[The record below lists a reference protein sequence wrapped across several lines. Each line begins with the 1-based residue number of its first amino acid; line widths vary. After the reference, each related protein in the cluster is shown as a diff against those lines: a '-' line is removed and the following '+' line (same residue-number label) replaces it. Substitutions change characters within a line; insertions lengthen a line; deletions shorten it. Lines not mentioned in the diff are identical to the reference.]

1 MLLLWQS
8 AAVLSAAGHKRVYL
22 TDSKHSSLD
31 EPLCRRYKS
40 PVDDTV
46 DFEMMLA
53 DVSSSGVNPTARP
66 SSENGQTQPEEFVTV
81 KSEPGCSS
89 PDVVQT
95 DSEPLNFCLSTNAAH
110 DTNAAVD
117 RTSRSSVD
125 ENRLH
130 PSSSVTS
137 AAGCTDLDSS
147 RLQKELA
154 TAVSA
159 NLALQE
165 ELSARDFHLAQLAED
180 FFCLHEQFRQL
191 ARHFQAVLG
200 DIQPLEDRPSV
211 NRITQNHSSWNCAV
225 YFAE

>member
-1 MLLLWQS
+1 
-8 AAVLSAAGHKRVYL
+8 
-22 TDSKHSSLD
+22 
-31 EPLCRRYKS
+31 
-40 PVDDTV
+40 
-46 DFEMMLA
+46 MMLA

-66 SSENGQTQPEEFVTV
+66 SSVNGQTQPEEFVTV

-95 DSEPLNFCLSTNAAH
+95 DSEPLNFCLSTNA
-110 DTNAAVD
+110 DAAVD

-137 AAGCTDLDSS
+137 VAGCTDLDSS

-154 TAVSA
+154 TAVAA

-191 ARHFQAVLG
+191 ARHFQSVLG
-200 DIQPLEDRPSV
+200 DIQPLEDGSSV
-211 NRITQNHSSWNCAV
+211 NRITQNHSS
-225 YFAE
+225 